1 MDTDTE
7 LQQKALYDRDV
18 VSDIFLDNLKTST
31 PWIIKA
37 VNIKLLVDQID
48 HGKYEHI
55 LHIAAH
61 LSNLIKV
68 SEHVVV
74 RHDAGNALLRIIEL
88 LTPDQRNEI
97 VGRAGEGPGSWR
109 VRIFQ
114 IYSAAIWE
122 KWHCGCR
129 RNSWTRYLFI

>member
-1 MDTDTE
+1 MCIRDRMETTVEGDITMTFLQYRVLNNLGYDTE

-55 LHIAAH
+55 PVSYTH
-61 LSNLIKV
+61 LDVYKRQSR
-68 SEHVVV
+68 S
-74 RHDAGNALLRIIEL
+74 GG
-88 LTPDQRNEI
+88 
-97 VGRAGEGPGSWR
+97 GRTGRGS
-109 VRIFQ
+109 Q
-114 IYSAAIWE
+114 
-122 KWHCGCR
+122 
-129 RNSWTRYLFI
+129 NYL